1 MTYAGGGGGGANSGS
16 AGSGGSGGGGG
27 GAVLEMDLMQRSIQ
41 AAAVVAPT
49 ATHRGTAVLEVPAL
63 SSFDMQTLTTQQ
75 LPQLVRRP

>member
-1 MTYAGGGGGGANSGS
+1 MR
-16 AGSGGSGGGGG
+16 
-27 GAVLEMDLMQRSIQ
+27 AVVEAELPSVLLVLAVQGVAETVLLLEMDLMQRSIQ
-41 AAAVVAPT
+41 AAAVAAPT